1 MSKKRNNVLVLE
13 EDPTEFEII
22 GICSQLP
29 EYRFIWS
36 LNNELHT
43 RFIQREES
51 IYTYDKKGNVKGEF
65 SSYLYAHPID
75 RVNFY
80 LIKNKVDGAILVDEK
95 TTIDYFLFIYDN
107 LSFEVED
114 LIAQLKSMECVQGA
128 YSFEQ
133 EEIPSAENLILQ

>member
-1 MSKKRNNVLVLE
+1 MSRKRNNYLILE

-36 LNNELHT
+36 LNNELQT
-43 RFIQREES
+43 RFCQCDEPIF
-51 IYTYDKKGNVKGEF
+51 TYDKKGEIKGEF
-65 SSYLYAHPID
+65 SSYLYKHPID

-80 LIKNKVDGAILVDEK
+80 LVKNKVDGAILIDEK
-95 TTIDYFLFIYDN
+95 IAIDYFLFIYDN
-107 LSFEVED
+107 HSFEVED
-114 LIAQLKSMECVQGA
+114 LIAQLKSMNCVLGA

-133 EEIPSAENLILQ
+133 DEIPSVENLILQ